1 MNTTDFF
8 KIMAISVL
16 GGALGA
22 VIAVIAKDFLNKSL
36 VPTDLAEEP
45 INASEEERPNA
56 EKTSL
61 DVDGYSEK
69 LKEENYIQYSL
80 ANADDSIH
88 FITADEVN
96 NNGYETETLN
106 VYTDGTVT
114 DESFSVIDITKA
126 LIGCE
131 PDEGFAQSKEKDV
144 FYVQNDLLKMN
155 YEVIRVDESYDDLLK
170 RKPYLLDDLL

>member
-45 INASEEERPNA
+45 IDASEKEHPDETTN
-56 EKTSL
+56 L
-61 DVDGYSEK
+61 DVGEYSEK

-80 ANADDSIH
+80 ANTDDSIH

-144 FYVQNDLLKMN
+144 FYVQNDLLKIN